1 VVAVAFRLFAA
12 PDGFGVPIDSIEW
25 RLRSER
31 ILSGL
36 AVGGSLAVA
45 GVFLQALLR
54 NPLAEPAILGLT
66 SGAGLGVV
74 VWIYLAYQATGAIVQ
89 YHAPIAP
96 ALLGSLGALAIV
108 GALGQR
114 RGLIDP
120 ITLILVGVVVSLIC
134 GAGILFIQYLMPDR
148 GVAMASR
155 WVMGALSDDI
165 GMGWILAVAGLTVVS
180 TAIGVWL
187 GPAIDAATMSE
198 DEARSVGVRLGALR
212 TTLFLLAGALSAGS
226 VLLAGPIG
234 FVGLVCPHLGRIL
247 GGPSHR
253 SLVVNSCILG
263 GAVIVLADAGVRLVD
278 LGAGRMPLGVLTALI
293 GGPVFIAMLR
303 REMRR

>member
-1 VVAVAFRLFAA
+1 MAAVGLRLFAA
-12 PDGFGVPIDSIEW
+12 PEGFGTPIDAIEW

-54 NPLAEPAILGLT
+54 NPLAEPAVLGLT

-74 VWIYLAYQATGAIVQ
+74 IWIYLAYLATGAIVQ

-96 ALLGSLGALAIV
+96 ALLGSLGALAVV
-108 GALGQR
+108 GVLGQR

-134 GAGILFIQYLMPDR
+134 GAGILFVQYLMPDR

-165 GMGWILAVAGLTVVS
+165 GLGWIYGVAALAVFS

-187 GPAIDAATMSE
+187 GPSIDAASMSE
-198 DEARSVGVRLGALR
+198 DEARSVGVRLGLLR

-234 FVGLVCPHLGRIL
+234 FVGLVCPHIGRLI
-247 GGPSHR
+247 GGPTHR
-253 SLVVNSCILG
+253 FLVVNSCILG
-263 GAVIVLADAGVRLVD
+263 GAVIVLADAGVRLID